1 MSWLTL
7 GSLALPFT
15 MNRNA
20 LILRQEMSRLNQEV
34 VTGVAKDP
42 QRRLRGDLGP
52 LSAVESR
59 LSRIEAFTQ
68 ANTLATNAA
77 DIAQSALN
85 RAGDIASDIGNRM
98 LAVSIDGIAP
108 ATLRAGATAARNA
121 LGDLASTLSQ
131 RVAGRAVLSGNA
143 SDTAPLPDGEAI
155 LATILPSVTGLTD
168 PDDIVTAVTAAFM
181 DPGGLFE
188 TTLYQ
193 GGPAAEGPAID
204 TAANAPALPTAAD
217 PALRKLMAGLVI
229 SALAGS
235 TALGL
240 ADVHRQQMAQAGAEA
255 LIGAAPAIA
264 EAQASL
270 GETQARLDTTLTR
283 LGGERDALTLA
294 RHSLIGVDPYQA
306 ASELDVVQTR
316 LETLYALT
324 ARTQRL
330 SLTEYL

>member
-20 LILRQEMSRLNQEV
+20 LVLKTEMARLSHELVTNQ
-34 VTGVAKDP
+34 AKDP
-42 QRRLRGDLGP
+42 QRKLKGDLGP

-59 LSRIEAFTQ
+59 LARIEAFTQ

-77 DIAQSALN
+77 DIAQSALI
-85 RAGDIASDIGNRM
+85 RAGNIASDIGNRM
-98 LAVSIDGIAP
+98 LAVSTDGIAP
-108 ATLRAGATAARNA
+108 ATLRAGATSARTA
-121 LGDLASTLSQ
+121 LDDLSNTLSQ
-131 RVAGRAVLSGNA
+131 RVAGRAVFSGTA
-143 SDTAPLPDGEAI
+143 SDTAPLPDGAAI
-155 LATILPSVTGLTD
+155 MAAILPSVTGLTSAE
-168 PDDIVTAVTAAFM
+168 DIVTAVSAAFL

-193 GGPAAEGPAID
+193 GGPPAEGPAID

-217 PALRKLMAGLVI
+217 PALRRLMAGLVI

-240 ADVHRQQMAQAGAEA
+240 ADAHRQDLAQAGAEA

-294 RHSLIGVDPYQA
+294 RQNLIGVDPYQA

>member
-20 LILRQEMSRLNQEV
+20 LVLRTELARLNHELVSGQ
-34 VTGVAKDP
+34 AKDP
-42 QRRLRGDLGP
+42 QRRLNGDLGP

-59 LSRIEAFTQ
+59 LARIEAFDQ
-68 ANTLATNAA
+68 ANRLATSAA
-77 DIAQSALN
+77 DIAQSALT

-98 LAVSIDGIAP
+98 LAVSTDGIAP
-108 ATLRAGATAARNA
+108 ATLRAGTTAARSA
-121 LGDLASTLSQ
+121 LGDLSSTLAQ
-131 RVAGRAVLSGNA
+131 RVAGRAVFSGTA
-143 SDTAPLPDGEAI
+143 SDTAPLPEGEAV
-155 LATILPSVTGLTD
+155 LAAILPSVSGLTEAE
-168 PDDIVTAVTAAFM
+168 DIVAAVTSAFM

-188 TTLYQ
+188 TALYQ
-193 GGPAAEGPAID
+193 GGPAAGGPAID

-217 PALRKLMAGLVI
+217 PALRRLLAGLVI
-229 SALAGS
+229 SALAGEG
-235 TALGL
+235 ALGL
-240 ADVHRQQMAQAGAEA
+240 ADVHRQALARAGAEA
-255 LIGAAPAIA
+255 LIGVAPAIA

-270 GETQARLDTTLTR
+270 GEAQARLDATLTR

-294 RHSLIGVDPYQA
+294 RQTLIGVDPYQA
-306 ASELDVVQTR
+306 ASELEVVQTR